1 MARVLLIV
9 AIIMLTLYCVIEVAQ
24 ARNSRVRRLP
34 KWLWAFAVICVPVVG
49 PLSWLTFGRPTNA
62 GKKQLPNNAPD
73 DDEDFLRGIR

>member
-1 MARVLLIV
+1 MPRVLLIV

-24 ARNSRVRRLP
+24 ARSARVRRLP

-49 PLSWLTFGRPTNA
+49 PISWLALGRPTNA
-62 GKKQLPNNAPD
+62 PRKPLPNRAPD

>member
-24 ARNSRVRRLP
+24 ARNARVRRLP

-49 PLSWLTFGRPTNA
+49 PLSWLAFGRPTNA
-62 GKKQLPNNAPD
+62 TKKQLPNNAPD
-73 DDEDFLRGIR
+73 DDEDFLRRIR